1 MSTVVTNYSRMAD
14 ERGAMIGTKVSI
26 GYDQS
31 WRQVHAMLLMAWERT
46 STTLK
51 EPKPFV
57 LQQALSDFYVEYEIR
72 GFIARAETRFVVL
85 SELHA
90 NIQDAFNEFGV
101 QIMSPAF
108 ESQPQEAVVVP
119 KEKWYAAPGSPDT
132 RGAPPLPP
140 ELQGKPAFYPK

>member
-1 MSTVVTNYSRMAD
+1 
-14 ERGAMIGTKVSI
+14 
-26 GYDQS
+26 
-31 WRQVHAMLLMAWERT
+31 MLLMAWERT

-51 EPKPFV
+51 ETKPSSCGRRSRTSTSV
-57 LQQALSDFYVEYEIR
+57 RS

-108 ESQPQEAVVVP
+108 EGQPQEAVVVP
-119 KEKWYAAPGSPDT
+119 KERWYAAPGSPDT

-140 ELQGKPAFYPK
+140 EPPGNRRP